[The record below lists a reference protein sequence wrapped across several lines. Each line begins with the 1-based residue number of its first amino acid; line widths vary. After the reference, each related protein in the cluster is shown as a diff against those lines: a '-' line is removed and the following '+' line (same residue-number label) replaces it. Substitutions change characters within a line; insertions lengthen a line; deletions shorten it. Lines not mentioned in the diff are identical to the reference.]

1 MRKNHVKS
9 LAKFRCQFA
18 FRRPIFRCRQTRQ
31 AELKPL
37 ILNILSSS
45 RECFSEAEMRLS
57 AAVREIGAVG
67 FGSGSVLCFDA
78 LPVLVAEAEM
88 MADLVDQHVADN
100 AGKVLAG
107 LAPIIEDRP
116 RVADALVG

>member
-1 MRKNHVKS
+1 
-9 LAKFRCQFA
+9 
-18 FRRPIFRCRQTRQ
+18 
-31 AELKPL
+31 
-37 ILNILSSS
+37 
-45 RECFSEAEMRLS
+45 MRLS

-78 LPVLVAEAEM
+78 LHVLVAEAEM

-116 RVADALVG
+116 AIEKDQVEVRPRVADALVG